1 MTESDETQGS
11 ELKPQKSDIRAAA
24 AKLIRRSALY
34 LGGKQKVPE
43 PEQVKQRERHLLKLF
58 LALQVTGLVTGAVL
72 ASAARLDLF
81 TGMGLGLGL
90 SSVNFGVSLTLSS
103 SEK

>member
-1 MTESDETQGS
+1 VTESDETQNS
-11 ELKPQKSDIRAAA
+11 ELKSQKSDIRAAA

-58 LALQVTGLVTGAVL
+58 LTLQVTGLITGAVL
-72 ASAARLDLF
+72 ASAARFDLLA
-81 TGMGLGLGL
+81 GIGLGLGMG
-90 SSVNFGVSLTLSS
+90 SVNFGVSLTLSS
-103 SEK
+103 RD